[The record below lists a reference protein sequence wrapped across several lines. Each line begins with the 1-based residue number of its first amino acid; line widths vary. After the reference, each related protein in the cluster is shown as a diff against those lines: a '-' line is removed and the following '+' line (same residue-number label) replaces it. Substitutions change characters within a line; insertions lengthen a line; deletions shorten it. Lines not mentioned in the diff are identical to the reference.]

1 MTLNRDGKLFLHPIT
16 TAFWIESRCFIAALE
31 LLEAFDYHSS
41 TFTELNWSWIFETI
55 VPWLAIAI
63 ILAKASFAPRT
74 EDTKRAHKQIDIV
87 FNRYSDPSAPL
98 SSTPMWQL
106 LVQLR
111 QRFQPQ
117 YGQEKDIT
125 EAKVSVDT
133 TRQPMESSEMI
144 YADDLM
150 LDFGLAPQQDTNLYD
165 DELIF
170 QEVQDFPWYAVQ
182 LSNVVVFEWTLKV
195 WL

>member
-1 MTLNRDGKLFLHPIT
+1 
-16 TAFWIESRCFIAALE
+16 
-31 LLEAFDYHSS
+31 
-41 TFTELNWSWIFETI
+41 
-55 VPWLAIAI
+55 
-63 ILAKASFAPRT
+63 
-74 EDTKRAHKQIDIV
+74 
-87 FNRYSDPSAPL
+87 
-98 SSTPMWQL
+98 MWQL

-195 WL
+195 